1 MRCNRRIVTNGAYR
15 RFRRFVRWFKNSGAG
30 ARCVTNNKRKM
41 GGQNTLRPVQLRVWR
56 ERKHNENLKMINI
69 FRKMKQKSKDRI
81 FSEYPCADFLHNAL
95 HFLARNKPEVTY
107 GEICYALLKSGN
119 KLTDEEQKIFD
130 NYRKT
135 GQLEMMSDDN
145 IDDWEDTK

>member
-1 MRCNRRIVTNGAYR
+1 
-15 RFRRFVRWFKNSGAG
+15 
-30 ARCVTNNKRKM
+30 
-41 GGQNTLRPVQLRVWR
+41 
-56 ERKHNENLKMINI
+56 MINI

-107 GEICYALLKSGN
+107 GEICYVLLKSGN

>member
-1 MRCNRRIVTNGAYR
+1 MYS
-15 RFRRFVRWFKNSGAG
+15 FRPFFV
-30 ARCVTNNKRKM
+30 C
-41 GGQNTLRPVQLRVWR
+41 
-56 ERKHNENLKMINI
+56 
-69 FRKMKQKSKDRI
+69 
-81 FSEYPCADFLHNAL
+81 YFLHNAL

>member
-1 MRCNRRIVTNGAYR
+1 MMSEDKVSVKEALEKDFGDPFKPCDVNETNQTVIENGQAIIRGLRAGVGVIDPKIVE
-15 RFRRFVRWFKNSGAG
+15 SIS
-30 ARCVTNNKRKM
+30 
-41 GGQNTLRPVQLRVWR
+41 Q
-56 ERKHNENLKMINI
+56 
-69 FRKMKQKSKDRI
+69 
-81 FSEYPCADFLHNAL
+81 
-95 HFLARNKPEVTY
+95 
-107 GEICYALLKSGN
+107 ICYALLKSGN

>member
-1 MRCNRRIVTNGAYR
+1 MAITEDSGDSLDGLIILELVVLKITNEKWADRIHFVQFNSEYGA
-15 RFRRFVRWFKNSGAG
+15 KENII
-30 ARCVTNNKRKM
+30 KI
-41 GGQNTLRPVQLRVWR
+41 
-56 ERKHNENLKMINI
+56 ERKIKKMINI

>member
-1 MRCNRRIVTNGAYR
+1 
-15 RFRRFVRWFKNSGAG
+15 
-30 ARCVTNNKRKM
+30 
-41 GGQNTLRPVQLRVWR
+41 
-56 ERKHNENLKMINI
+56 MINI

-81 FSEYPCADFLHNAL
+81 FSEYPCADFLHNTL

>member
-1 MRCNRRIVTNGAYR
+1 
-15 RFRRFVRWFKNSGAG
+15 
-30 ARCVTNNKRKM
+30 
-41 GGQNTLRPVQLRVWR
+41 
-56 ERKHNENLKMINI
+56 MINI

-145 IDDWEDTK
+145 IDDWEEMKKKTQIYFTHGFVSLPYWRSYRLCGAG

>member
-1 MRCNRRIVTNGAYR
+1 MAITEDSGDSLDGLRILELVVLKITNEKWADRIHFVQFNSEYGA
-15 RFRRFVRWFKNSGAG
+15 KENII
-30 ARCVTNNKRKM
+30 KI
-41 GGQNTLRPVQLRVWR
+41 
-56 ERKHNENLKMINI
+56 ERKIKKKMINI

>member
-1 MRCNRRIVTNGAYR
+1 MAITEDSGDSLDGLIILELVVLKITNEKWADRIHFVQFNSEYGA
-15 RFRRFVRWFKNSGAG
+15 KENII
-30 ARCVTNNKRKM
+30 KI
-41 GGQNTLRPVQLRVWR
+41 
-56 ERKHNENLKMINI
+56 ERKIKKMINI

-145 IDDWEDTK
+145 IDDWDDTK

>member
-1 MRCNRRIVTNGAYR
+1 MAITEDSGDSLDGLIILELVVLKITNEKWADRIHFVQFNSEYGA
-15 RFRRFVRWFKNSGAG
+15 KENII
-30 ARCVTNNKRKM
+30 KI
-41 GGQNTLRPVQLRVWR
+41 
-56 ERKHNENLKMINI
+56 ERKIKKKMINI

>member
-1 MRCNRRIVTNGAYR
+1 MLALIFGVLFAVSFLGFAITSRTKYSAASHLFWGVAFIIFT
-15 RFRRFVRWFKNSGAG
+15 
-30 ARCVTNNKRKM
+30 
-41 GGQNTLRPVQLRVWR
+41 
-56 ERKHNENLKMINI
+56 

-95 HFLARNKPEVTY
+95 HFLARNKPEFTY

>member
-1 MRCNRRIVTNGAYR
+1 M
-15 RFRRFVRWFKNSGAG
+15 
-30 ARCVTNNKRKM
+30 
-41 GGQNTLRPVQLRVWR
+41 
-56 ERKHNENLKMINI
+56 
-69 FRKMKQKSKDRI
+69 
-81 FSEYPCADFLHNAL
+81 EYIYKEVNFTKYCPL
-95 HFLARNKPEVTY
+95 PEVTY